1 MLFYFYLALY
11 MASGIASLRWLL
23 PGQRA
28 LIRLWLGSVLGL
40 FYLMWLPALA
50 AFVFSFSMTGH
61 LLALIPLAALT
72 FLAFLFRDKSR
83 NPRMFEDADRKEAK
97 LLLLLAL
104 PLTILSA
111 YLQFTHNLRPEEG
124 ALYVGQSTYG
134 DLALHTGIITSLKN
148 ARFPADYCILPGS
161 RLSYPFLADSLST
174 TGMIMGLNL
183 QSALNIPGTLM
194 LAMVYTGYAL
204 LAARMTD
211 SRRAA
216 GLAVLLLFLNGG
228 LGFLYSFDMM
238 GVSLGSPGNNEMQM
252 GTWLDRL
259 DTILKGWYQTPV
271 NHAEFTTYNLRWS
284 NIIAD
289 MLTPQ
294 RTFLA
299 GWVFLFPALYLLYHG
314 LQARK
319 RNPRIFFLL
328 GLIAGGMPLIHTHS
342 FLALGLVSI
351 GWLIWELFT
360 RRELKPF
367 LIYGGVT
374 LLLALPQLAAFTFQ
388 QSDSEGFLRFQFNWV
403 NNASAQGLRDGYLWF
418 YMKNI
423 GLPLVLLLLSMF
435 EKNKKHRFLY
445 SGAFVVFIAAETILF
460 QPNEYDNN
468 KLFYAWY
475 ALCLPAVSE
484 YAVKLWGRLKG
495 LRARPVIVTA
505 ACAVFFLSGSLSITR
520 EALSN
525 YQAYSQ
531 DAIKV
536 AGYVSEETEEHSVF
550 MASYE
555 VHLNPV
561 SALAGRTVVCG
572 PSLWL
577 HWHGFDLS
585 QRQQDISAFYRD
597 PRANASVLEKYDVD
611 YILLGPGER
620 SLAAA
625 DEAVFTQLF
634 ERVYADE
641 YGNYIIYRVPQG

>member
-83 NPRMFEDADRKEAK
+83 KPRVFEDTDRKEAK

-111 YLQFTHNLRPEEG
+111 YLQFTHNLRPEGG

-148 ARFPADYCILPGS
+148 ARFPADYSILPGF

-216 GLAVLLLFLNGG
+216 GLAVLLLFFNGG

-351 GWLIWELFT
+351 GWLIWEMFT

-423 GLPLVLLLLSMF
+423 GLPFVLLLLSMF

-531 DAIKV
+531 DAIEV
-536 AGYVSEETEEHSVF
+536 AGYVSEETEEHSIF